1 MLVSTQPFMLPS
13 RQPLSQFKETLM
25 SNTEVLFKPFRLKSL
40 SLPNRIVMAPMTRSK
55 SPEQIPNDQVAAY
68 YRARAEGGVG
78 LILTEGTAPEHKSA
92 TNDVN
97 VPHFHG
103 AESLKGWAKVV
114 TEVKAAGGH
123 IMPQLWHQGVVRHPG
138 TGPYPEAPSMSPSGL
153 ARKDKKVA
161 EPMSDA
167 DIADVISGFARSARY
182 AKELGFDGVELHG
195 AHGYL
200 IDQFFWDGTNQ
211 RDDKYGGSLAARANF
226 AADVARAVRKEVGA
240 EFPILLRFSQW
251 KQQDFAAKLAQT
263 PLELEVF
270 LKPLIDAGVDMF
282 HCSTRRFWE
291 PEFPELDSDMNLA
304 GWTKKITGLPT
315 ISVGSVSLNADFITS
330 FRQATAE
337 ISGIERLIEMM
348 ERGDFDLIAIGRAL
362 IVNPDWANKVR
373 AGKLHELAPYDPKA
387 LETLV

>member
-1 MLVSTQPFMLPS
+1 
-13 RQPLSQFKETLM
+13 M
-25 SNTEVLFKPFRLKSL
+25 SDTEVLFKPFRLKSL
-40 SLPNRIVMAPMTRSK
+40 VLPNRIVMAPMTRSQ
-55 SPEQIPNDQVAAY
+55 SPDQIPNDQVAAY

-103 AESLKGWAKVV
+103 EESLKGWAKVV
-114 TEVKAAGGH
+114 REVKAAGGH

-153 ARKDKKVA
+153 ARKEKKVA
-161 EPMSDA
+161 EPMTDA
-167 DIADVISGFARSARY
+167 DIADVISGFANSARY

-200 IDQFFWDGTNQ
+200 IDQFFWEGTNE
-211 RDDKYGGSLAARANF
+211 RGDKYGGSLAARANF
-226 AADVARAVRKEVGA
+226 AADVARAVRAEVGPD
-240 EFPILLRFSQW
+240 FPLLLRFSQW
-251 KQQDFAAKLAQT
+251 KQQDFSARLAQT
-263 PLELEVF
+263 PQELEVF
-270 LKPLIDAGVDMF
+270 LKPLVDAGIDMF

-304 GWTKKITGLPT
+304 GWTKKITGRPT

-330 FRQATAE
+330 FRQASAE

-373 AGKLHELAPYDPKA
+373 AGKLHELMPYDPKA
-387 LETLV
+387 LATLV